1 MITGGSMLLAGWLIL
16 LFTVIEIIPVTV
28 WLPFVAYA
36 LSLVGF
42 TVGMVGV
49 IMYMRT
55 GQNR

>member
-1 MITGGSMLLAGWLIL
+1 MLLAGWLIL